1 MNKLMKKTVTV
12 ALAGAFMFSMA
23 STGFAQTTAPAAGLA
38 DMPTAVVEPARTL
51 GVVQMYGKIVDI
63 NKDGQTLS
71 IEVQPNE
78 GESMIFHIDESTYVL
93 DAENALPMDL
103 EKRTNDMVSVYYG
116 PAVTMSI
123 PAQSHAVAIFGNAK
137 AELDFPRYAAVEAV
151 EKLDNGDIRV
161 TTDGGSR
168 IVTLGKDMPISP
180 YLTKNIVTL
189 NDVQKGSQM
198 VLWYDVM
205 TLSMPAQA
213 TAQKAVLLHTPEAD
227 TAEAADII
235 IDGTQITAAGSVIDG
250 AAYTTKIGEETVTM
264 VPARAVAQ
272 KLGYDVLW
280 NEGTVTLN
288 LHGYAKSATY
298 TVGSTDYGLNR
309 MLVKLNA
316 APENKDG
323 VTYVPLN
330 FFSEVLK
337 VTVNSK

>member
-38 DMPTAVVEPARTL
+38 DVATAVVEPVKTL
-51 GVVQMYGKIVDI
+51 GVVQMYGEIVSI
-63 NKDGQTLS
+63 NKDGQTLAV
-71 IEVQPNE
+71 EVQPAE
-78 GESMIFHIDESTYVL
+78 GDSMIFYVDESTYVL

-123 PAQSHAVAIFGNAK
+123 PAKSHATVIFGNAK
-137 AELDFPRYAAVEAV
+137 EELDFPRYAAVEAV

-161 TTDGGSR
+161 TTDDGSR

-189 NDVQKGSQM
+189 DNVKKGSQL

-213 TAQKAVLLHTPEAD
+213 TAQKAVLLHTPEVE
-227 TAEAADII
+227 EAADVAVE
-235 IDGTQITAAGSVIDG
+235 GTQITVAGTTINN
-250 AAYTTKIGEETVTM
+250 AAYTKTSGDEAVVM

-280 NEGTVTLN
+280 NDGTVTLK
-288 LHGYAKSATY
+288 LQEAAKSATY

-309 MLVKLNA
+309 MLVKLNT

-330 FFSEVLK
+330 FFSEVLQ
-337 VTVNSK
+337 VTVSSK